1 MDSTS
6 STESSEL
13 DTKTFNSYD
22 YGFEITLMDK
32 VSGLYQKFTKGEI
45 IELTLIRDIT
55 EYYTTGSVK
64 IKDDGNILGV
74 LANHNGDWAIMVN
87 IVQNA
92 SVDESN
98 QDNTNAS
105 KFQKLFLISNVG
117 IDSID
122 ANGAHITIDF
132 VDPIAQILN
141 RNCAYS
147 NQECEDISSIL
158 TGLFES
164 VGFSESLGETAD
176 DPRALPTIDLIGT
189 YMSYITDGSTP
200 VINHIDHIISQI
212 YTEDKGFLFMFFDP
226 LENKFKSYWSKTAL
240 AEDFK
245 TTFSF
250 LEKILK
256 IADISRIIEI
266 STSDDSSKSTSV
278 ATQLDVYN
286 SLLDYRDA
294 THLIYPTYIQNFN
307 YQSHRM
313 ESDADDKWNDQ
324 TFLNLFKQDK
334 LPNTDIP
341 TVLEDPMSSIG
352 TNYKFYES
360 APDYAIGNF
369 YRKSNRDEFY
379 KKLRNYFL
387 YSNMFSVKMLGDI
400 SRKPGVAYL
409 VKYAQFPNA
418 DKLNGAWF
426 CPRIVD
432 VFSGQEYYQHIFL
445 TRLSDT
451 VEMDKIAEEMKKQK
465 EEVDAVEAEAQ
476 VTTS

>member
-6 STESSEL
+6 SSESSEL

-32 VSGLYQKFTKGEI
+32 SSGLYQKFTKGEI

-74 LANHNGDWAIMVN
+74 LANHDGEWAVMVN
-87 IVQNA
+87 ITQNA
-92 SVDESN
+92 SIDENN
-98 QDNTNAS
+98 QENTTAS
-105 KFQKLFLISNVG
+105 KFQKLFLVSNVG

-132 VDPIAQILN
+132 IDPIAQILN

-147 NQECEDISSIL
+147 NQECEDIRDIL
-158 TGLFES
+158 IGLFES
-164 VGFSESLGETAD
+164 VGFSESLGTDAD
-176 DPRALPTIDLIGT
+176 DPRSLPAIDSIGT
-189 YMSYITDGSTP
+189 NMSYITDGSTP
-200 VINHIDHIISQI
+200 VINHIDHILSQI

-226 LENKFKSYWSKTAL
+226 LENKFKSYWSKEVL
-240 AEDFK
+240 SEDLSQA
-245 TTFSF
+245 FSAIANF
-250 LEKILK
+250 LKLT
-256 IADISRIIEI
+256 DVSRIIEI

-278 ATQLDVYN
+278 ATQLDPYN

-294 THLIYPTYIQNFN
+294 THLIYPTYIQYFN

-313 ESDADDKWNDQ
+313 ENDADDKWNDE
-324 TFLNLFKQDK
+324 TFLELFKQDK
-334 LPNTDIP
+334 LPNTDLP
-341 TVLEDPMSSIG
+341 TVLEDPMCSIG
-352 TNYKFYES
+352 TNYKFYET
-360 APDYAIGNF
+360 APDYAVGNF
-369 YRKSNRDEFY
+369 YRKANRDEFY

-387 YSNMFSVKMLGDI
+387 YSNMFSVKLLGDI

-418 DKLNGAWF
+418 DKLSGKWF
-426 CPRIVD
+426 CSRIVD
-432 VFSGQEYYQHIFL
+432 VFSGQEYYQHVFL

-451 VEMDKIAEEMKKQK
+451 VEMDKIADEMKKRK
-465 EEVDAVEAEAQ
+465 EEADAAAAETQ
-476 VTTS
+476 ITTS

>member
-6 STESSEL
+6 STEASTL

-32 VSGLYQKFTKGEI
+32 NSGLYQKFTKGEI
-45 IELTLIRDIT
+45 IELSLIRDIT

-74 LANHNGDWAIMVN
+74 LADHTGNWAIMVN
-87 IVQNA
+87 ISQNA
-92 SVDESN
+92 SIDEEN
-98 QDNTNAS
+98 QENTKAS
-105 KFQKLFLISNVG
+105 KFEKLFLVSNVG

-132 VDPIAQILN
+132 IDPIAQILN

-147 NQECEDISSIL
+147 NQECGDICDIL
-158 TGLFES
+158 IGLFES
-164 VGFSESLGETAD
+164 VGFKEDISGDD
-176 DPRALPTIDLIGT
+176 DPRALPAIDQIGT

-212 YTEDKGFLFMFFDP
+212 YTKDKGFLFMFFDP
-226 LENKFKSYWSKTAL
+226 LENKFQSYWSKTVL

-245 TTFSF
+245 TSFSAV
-250 LEKILK
+250 EKILK
-256 IADISRIIEI
+256 LTDISRIIEI

-278 ATQLDVYN
+278 ATQLDPYN
-286 SLLDYRDA
+286 SLLDYRDS
-294 THLIYPTYIQNFN
+294 THLIYPTYIQQFN

-313 ESDADDKWNDQ
+313 ENDADDKWNDE
-324 TFLNLFKQDK
+324 TFLDLFKQDK
-334 LPNTDIP
+334 LPNTDMP
-341 TVLEDPMSSIG
+341 TVLEDPICSIG

-360 APDYAIGNF
+360 APDYAVGNF
-369 YRKSNRDEFY
+369 YRKANRDEFY
-379 KKLRNYFL
+379 KKLRSYFL

-418 DKLNGAWF
+418 DKLSGSWF

-451 VEMDKIAEEMKKQK
+451 VEMDKIAEEMQKRK
-465 EEVDAVEAEAQ
+465 EEADEAEATAQ